1 MTLKISVW
9 GSEDSKESEL
19 QFGFIRVNSNFVS
32 SRVASRRL
40 ARVAQQDSSTTREYA
55 RKQLADLRI
64 SNPRGRGRGH
74 GREFGNGEGISGMLA
89 PLTPTDA
96 HRRNMGLLTDEL

>member
-64 SNPRGRGRGH
+64 SNPRGH